1 MDTFEWDRSKE
12 DLLTEMRI
20 ALSDVFDGTDYSI
33 VRNPTQGEK
42 MNNIYRKGR
51 NKRSAF
57 VIPLQRRMSFTF
69 AFNTEYLP
77 AIKMSGAKLGE
88 LKEIKKDRYPNWKQ
102 YTNLSYDDLRLVLSA
117 FVQH

>member
-1 MDTFEWDRSKE
+1 
-12 DLLTEMRI
+12 
-20 ALSDVFDGTDYSI
+20 
-33 VRNPTQGEK
+33 
-42 MNNIYRKGR
+42 
-51 NKRSAF
+51 
-57 VIPLQRRMSFTF
+57 MSFTF

-88 LKEIKKDRYPNWKQ
+88 LKEIKKDKYPTWKQ